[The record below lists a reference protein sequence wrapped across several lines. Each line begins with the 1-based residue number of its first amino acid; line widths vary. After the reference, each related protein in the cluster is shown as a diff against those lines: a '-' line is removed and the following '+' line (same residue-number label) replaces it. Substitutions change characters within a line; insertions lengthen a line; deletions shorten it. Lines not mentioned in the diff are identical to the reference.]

1 MASQIHIWQIHCS
14 AFTRRIM
21 NLLSIF
27 LMLFVFQQNS
37 MSQSKLAEAIEFNT
51 TVTGDFVINGFGGI
65 KQGFTYIGKEDLLFG
80 LNTETA
86 GWWKNGYFFVHG
98 LNTHG
103 VGPSE
108 KFTGDLQIFDNIE
121 AGDHTGL
128 FEFWYSQQFGKFSFL
143 VGQHDMNTEF
153 LGSKYSAILMN
164 SSFGIMPSLSLN
176 MPISIFP
183 LAAPG
188 LVLKYEADNN
198 IIYRAAVYDG
208 NPGDFDNNRYN
219 LNVRLNKLEGF
230 LTIGEIQ
237 YNQMDGYREVGNYKI
252 GSYYHSG
259 LFPDYNDTLNTIKG
273 NYGFY
278 ALADRALFARSL
290 HAGRGL
296 CIFAQLGVSDP
307 QRNMVNRYLGG
318 GFRYHGILPERYK
331 DQLGLGLAYIS
342 LSKNYMKTTS
352 DIKSFETAMEC
363 TYIFHFGSGYTI
375 QPSMQYI
382 VNPGAVTNTENC
394 IAGLLRFSISL

>member
-1 MASQIHIWQIHCS
+1 MISQIPLRQIHSS
-14 AFTRRIM
+14 AFTTGIIR
-21 NLLSIF
+21 LLSAC
-27 LMLFVFQQNS
+27 LLLFICNQFS
-37 MSQSKLAEAIEFNT
+37 MAQSKLSEAVTFNT
-51 TVTGDFVINGFGGI
+51 TVTGDFVINGYGGV
-65 KQGFTYIGKEDLLFG
+65 KQGFAYIGKEDLLFG
-80 LNTETA
+80 LNTGTA
-86 GWWKNGYFFVHG
+86 GWWENGYFFVHG

-128 FEFWYSQQFGKFSFL
+128 FEFWYSQQIGKFSFL

-164 SSFGIMPSLSLN
+164 SSFGIMPTLSLN

-188 LVLKYEADNN
+188 FILKYEADNN
-198 IIYRAAVYDG
+198 IIYRAAIYDG
-208 NPGDFDNNRYN
+208 NPGNFDDNRYN

-230 LTIGEIQ
+230 FYIGEIQ
-237 YNQMDGYREVGNYKI
+237 YNQQDGYREVGNYKI

-259 LFPDYNDTLNTIKG
+259 LFPDYTDSLNTIKG

-278 ALADRALFARSL
+278 ILADRALFAKSL

-296 CIFAQLGVSDP
+296 CVFAQLGVTDP
-307 QRNMVNRYLGG
+307 QRSMVNRYYGG

-342 LSKNYMKTTS
+342 LSKNYLKS
-352 DIKSFETAMEC
+352 SSEALSFETAMEC

-375 QPSMQYI
+375 QPSLQYL

-394 IAGLLRFSISL
+394 LAGILRFSISL